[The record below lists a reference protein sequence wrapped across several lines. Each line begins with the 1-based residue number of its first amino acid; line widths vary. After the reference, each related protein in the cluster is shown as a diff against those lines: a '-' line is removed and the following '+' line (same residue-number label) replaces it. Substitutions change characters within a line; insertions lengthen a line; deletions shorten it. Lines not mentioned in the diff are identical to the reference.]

1 MTGMIFDIKKFSMH
15 DGPGVRITV
24 FFKGCEM
31 RCPWC
36 FNPEGREPYPSV
48 MQLDD
53 NGKEKTVGEEYTV
66 DELMMEILEEK
77 NVMTVSGGG
86 VTFSGGEP
94 LFQHRFL
101 GEIIDRCSEEG
112 IHVAVDTSGYCEPK
126 DFLPAVKNA
135 DLVLFDIKHT
145 DNKKHLSFTAV
156 STKYIHENLNS
167 LLTHTSIPVWLRI
180 PVIPGFNHSK
190 EEMKKIIRY
199 LSSLSRGIEQVQLIP
214 YQKTAMEKCKQL
226 HWPVPMSG
234 IESVKKKAL
243 QSYVRMFKKA
253 GYKTII
259 GG

>member
-1 MTGMIFDIKKFSMH
+1 MH
-15 DGPGVRITV
+15 DGPGVRMTV
-24 FFKGCEM
+24 FFKGCAM

-48 MQLDD
+48 FQSDN
-53 NGKEKTVGEEYTV
+53 NGKEITVGEEYTV
-66 DELMMEILEEK
+66 DELMTEILEEK
-77 NVMTVSGGG
+77 NVMSVSGGG

-135 DLVLFDIKHT
+135 DLVLFDLKHT
-145 DNKKHLSFTAV
+145 DHTKHLSYTAV
-156 STKYIHENLNS
+156 STKHILENLNT
-167 LLTHTSIPVWLRI
+167 LLSDTTIPVWLRI

-190 EEMKKIIRY
+190 EEMKKIVAY

-214 YQKTAMEKCKQL
+214 YQKIAMEKRKQMN
-226 HWPVPMSG
+226 WPDPMSG
-234 IESVKKKAL
+234 VESLKKRAI
-243 QSYVRMFKKA
+243 QPYVRMFKKA
-253 GYKTII
+253 GYKTNI